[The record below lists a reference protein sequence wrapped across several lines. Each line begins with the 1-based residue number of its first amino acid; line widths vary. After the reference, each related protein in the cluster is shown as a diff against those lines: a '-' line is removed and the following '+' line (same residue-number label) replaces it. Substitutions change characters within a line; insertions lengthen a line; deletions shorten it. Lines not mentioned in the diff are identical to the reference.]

1 MASPQLLSPSFQ
13 AGLRDLPVELIQ
25 LIASYL
31 PADAQETYVEV
42 HEASSS
48 NEAQNQSISGS
59 SLDSA
64 GSVNT
69 EAEGKN
75 PRTQGQDTICDL
87 KNLII
92 TCKGFYEILKPVL
105 YAQGK
110 HNDWHALRWGS
121 FHGVLQTMAD
131 AVAAGAPIDHVY
143 ADNPADYHDSSY
155 CRCFLPSPDT
165 QLPHVSHCCTLFH
178 EKKPVR
184 SADTPLLTAIRGGQ
198 LEAVDWLLSKGADP
212 SKVTPSISEY
222 DSCLTCHRP
231 RDPLRADSCP
241 GGCGITPLQGALDY
255 FTHSNFSGSLVKSD
269 RERVHFLKSLVKHGA
284 DVNQQ
289 FGYISCF
296 SSNTHLSS
304 LPSQH
309 RNPLGLA
316 VFTQTVG
323 PLAVKS
329 LLDNGASFEMGTG
342 SLLMPILA
350 HMSRCRIPDLC
361 WKVPVSIPLY
371 GCETKASLLLST
383 HQPHKD
389 CSCIPSYDSLNQD
402 GEIDPGVC
410 YYAWDDSHLPYGGPE
425 ISKVFRFLREHGLPI
440 VRSDLDEIY
449 SNVIPP
455 LIRATRSSNPEAV
468 RLLIEEGEDPNARCP
483 LELCGHFPLGF
494 RIGFRQGL
502 GGRTALAY
510 ACSEVRKNQPQVIR
524 QLLEGGADPMGRTA
538 AGLTPMQ
545 SLSRSL
551 PERGTVQVLLDFK
564 AKPSTMGL

>member
-1 MASPQLLSPSFQ
+1 MASPQLLSPSSQ
-13 AGLRDLPVELIQ
+13 AGLGDLLVELTQ

-31 PADAQETYVEV
+31 AADAQETYVEV

-48 NEAQNQSISGS
+48 NEAQTQSISGS

-64 GSVNT
+64 GSINT

-87 KNLII
+87 KNLTI

-131 AVAAGAPIDHVY
+131 AVAAGAPIDH
-143 ADNPADYHDSSY
+143 
-155 CRCFLPSPDT
+155 
-165 QLPHVSHCCTLFH
+165 
-178 EKKPVR
+178 
-184 SADTPLLTAIRGGQ
+184 
-198 LEAVDWLLSKGADP
+198 
-212 SKVTPSISEY
+212 
-222 DSCLTCHRP
+222 
-231 RDPLRADSCP
+231 
-241 GGCGITPLQGALDY
+241 
-255 FTHSNFSGSLVKSD
+255 
-269 RERVHFLKSLVKHGA
+269 GA

-289 FGYISCF
+289 FGYVSCF

-304 LPSQH
+304 LPWQH

-323 PLAVKS
+323 PLAVKF
-329 LLDNGASFEMGTG
+329 LLDNGASFEMGAG

-350 HMSRCRIPDLC
+350 HMSLCRIPDLC
-361 WKVPVSIPLY
+361 WKAPVSIPLY

-383 HQPHKD
+383 HEPHKD
-389 CSCIPSYDSLNQD
+389 CSCIPSYDSLNQH
-402 GEIDPGVC
+402 GEIDPGVR

-449 SNVIPP
+449 SNAIPP
-455 LIRATRSSNPEAV
+455 LIKATRSSNPEAA
-468 RLLIEEGEDPNARCP
+468 RLLIEEGENPNVRCP
-483 LELCGHFPLGF
+483 LELSGHFPLGF

-510 ACSEVRKNQPQVIR
+510 ACAEVRKNQPQVVR

-538 AGLTPMQ
+538 SGLTPMQ
-545 SLSRSL
+545 ILSRSL
-551 PERGTVQVLLDFK
+551 PERGTVQVLLDSK
-564 AKPSTMGL
+564 ARPSTMGL